1 MINIFITRTH
11 YLFLFFIIGMWT
23 FTYWSTLVDMER
35 VWRGSETYMHCY
47 ILPLIALWL
56 AWQQK
61 QIPNLGRS
69 WLLVF
74 LAFITSCLWVIGFA
88 GDINTISQ
96 FSAVLTLQAALLA
109 IMDRQSRRKFFFPIF
124 FLIFLVPFGDEF
136 NPLLQNITATMTVD
150 ILRFIG
156 IPVFREGLFLTT
168 PIGYF
173 EVAEACSGL
182 RFLVASFVIG
192 TLYAYLTYKSLIRRG
207 LFLLLLIVASI
218 LANGLRAALLIWLA
232 EVSNYKLGFGEDHY
246 LYGWIVFGLTMFM
259 MFWLGD
265 FFADSNREVPE
276 VSNTETSYPTTSFN
290 YLRPGI
296 ALVILT
302 ILFGT
307 NKVLQQQLY
316 GVAVPVSPLAI
327 TTPPGFSPTSANT
340 LNSTFNDGMNRLSA
354 VTADGV
360 EVLYA
365 RYAAKQT
372 QGELVNWNNVV
383 FNPKTWMV
391 LTDTEQLT
399 TQGAV
404 RLLVVANMAGQQRQV
419 VSWYEVDGRR
429 LTSPIQVKFWQLVA
443 LLTAQPG
450 HSTITILSRAITDG
464 PIDLQMVN
472 AISDRIQ
479 KLDERN

>member
-1 MINIFITRTH
+1 MWKLLAPLLL
-11 YLFLFFIIGMWT
+11 LFSILLSWLAAFWPTIAE
-23 FTYWSTLVDMER
+23 MER
-35 VWRGSETYMHCY
+35 VWRGSDTYMHCY
-47 ILPLIALWL
+47 IVPLIALWL

-69 WLLVF
+69 WLLLF
-74 LAFITSCLWVIGFA
+74 LAFMTSCLWVMGFA

-109 IMDRQSRRKFFFPIF
+109 VMDKQSRRKFFFPVF

-168 PIGYF
+168 PIGHF

-192 TLYAYLTYKSLIRRG
+192 TLYAYLTYKSLFRRG

-232 EVSNYKLGFGEDHY
+232 EISNYKLGFGEDHY

-259 MFWLGD
+259 MFWLGG
-265 FFADSNREVPE
+265 FFADSSREQPKL
-276 VSNTETSYPTTSFN
+276 SNTETGFQTASVH
-290 YLRPGI
+290 YLSPGI
-296 ALVILT
+296 ALVILI

-316 GVAVPVSPLAI
+316 GVAVPASPLTIA
-327 TTPPGFSPTSANT
+327 TPPGFSPTSANT
-340 LNSTFNDGMNRLSA
+340 LNSTFNDGINRLSA
-354 VTADGV
+354 VTADNV

-372 QGELVNWNNVV
+372 QGELVNWNNVL
-383 FNPKTWMV
+383 FNPKTWIV
-391 LTDTEQLT
+391 LTDTEQQT
-399 TQGAV
+399 AQGPV
-404 RLLVVANMAGQQRQV
+404 RRLLVANMAGQQRQV

-450 HSTITILSRAITDG
+450 HSMVTILSKAATES
-464 PIDLQMVN
+464 PIDLEMAN
-472 AISDRIQ
+472 AVSDSIQ
-479 KLDERN
+479 KLDVRN